1 MTDLSLGALWG
12 RAVAGDRLLR
22 IDLTAEGVKPEV
34 LLVDPVDR
42 PRLRR
47 AVRINRALWWV
58 FLWASVIGVLAGV
71 FLNARDEPS
80 IPVVLGFIVTFS
92 VWTVFAIVAPRL
104 SIEPTA
110 PLTREELDAYS
121 GAVATDIRFGLASLM
136 PAGIDVGQCRPIE
149 VAIDPASAAVHNECW
164 MRVVHARQTAH

>member
-1 MTDLSLGALWG
+1 MTELSLGALWG

-22 IDLTAEGVKPEV
+22 IDRTADGVKTEV

-47 AVRINRALWWV
+47 AARLNRALWWG
-58 FLWASVIGVLAGV
+58 FLWASAIGVLAGV

-80 IPVVLGFIVTFS
+80 IPVVLGFIFAFS

-110 PLTREELDAYS
+110 PLTRFELDAYS
-121 GAVATDIRFGLASLM
+121 GAVATDIRLGLASLM
-136 PAGIDVGQCRPIE
+136 PAGIDVGQCCPTD
-149 VAIDPASAAVHNECW
+149 VAIDPASAVAHHACW
-164 MRVVHARQTAH
+164 MRVVHARQTVR